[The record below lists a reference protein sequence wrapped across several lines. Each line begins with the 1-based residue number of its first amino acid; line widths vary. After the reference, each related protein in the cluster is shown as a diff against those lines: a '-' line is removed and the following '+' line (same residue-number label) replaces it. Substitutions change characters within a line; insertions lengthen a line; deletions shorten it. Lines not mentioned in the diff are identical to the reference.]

1 MASDRGRRLLRGGVR
16 NRQGHPEHARGRGPL
31 PGRSLTAQ
39 AGAAFGWSFA
49 NNILTKLCTVGVGIV
64 LARVLGPHSFG
75 TYAVA
80 SVALNVMSTFNDLGA
95 SLAIVRWPGNPRE
108 IAPTV
113 TTISVI
119 TSALLYVGCYLG
131 APGYAAAMGAPSA
144 TDVVRTLSI
153 VILIDGFAITPIGLL
168 QRYFRQDQRTVAD
181 QVNIWLGTSVTL
193 GLALAGF
200 GAMSIAVGRLVGCLA
215 SVTLLVRFS
224 PEPLRFGFNR
234 REARALLRF
243 GLPLAGSGAIGFA
256 IANVDQL
263 VVGRTLGVT
272 ALGFFVLAA
281 NLSNWPAAAFSQP
294 IGAVAPT
301 ALARMQH
308 DPPAMRAG
316 FETMVALVSAV
327 TLPVCLV
334 EAGAA
339 VPLIGIIYG
348 PRWLPAGQALTWL
361 ALLAGLQ
368 IFFTLTFDYFVV
380 LAMSRVV
387 FTLQAVWL
395 LFLVPGLV
403 VGARM
408 FGIAGAS
415 LAELA
420 VAAAIPLPWYLIE
433 LRKAGSSGRT
443 LAVRLG
449 LPLAGAGVAGF
460 AAVGISAI
468 VPSAP
473 AALCGSALAGLLVT
487 GLLLFRMRH
496 VLSSLRQR
504 YARSGAEG
512 QGSEKQPGQA
522 GLIRAE
528 QGQARVAR
536 ADTSRA
542 GLARAEPGQA
552 SLARTATNV
561 LAPAAASVSEVAAV
575 SEVVE
580 PLLEQ
585 GRKDDSW
592 YPETSGSTGPPIYQA
607 TAEFLR
613 RDPGGPA

>member
-1 MASDRGRRLLRGGVR
+1 MPSDRGRRRPRAGRGR
-16 NRQGHPEHARGRGPL
+16 NRRGPPGHARGREPL
-31 PGRSLTAQ
+31 AGRSLTGQ
-39 AGAAFGWSFA
+39 AGSAVGWSFTNSVLA
-49 NNILTKLCTVGVGIV
+49 KLCTVGVGVV
-64 LARVLGPHSFG
+64 LARLLGPHSFG

-80 SVALNVMSTFNDLGA
+80 SVALSIMSTFNDLGV

-119 TSALLYVGCYLG
+119 TSVLLYAGCYVG

-153 VILIDGFAITPIGLL
+153 VILIDGFATTPIGLL
-168 QRYFRQDQRTVAD
+168 QRNFRQDQRTVAD
-181 QVNIWLGTSVTL
+181 QANIWLGTSVTL

-200 GAMSIAVGRLVGCLA
+200 GAMSIALGRLVGCLA
-215 SVTLLVRFS
+215 SVILLVRFS

-243 GLPLAGSGAIGFA
+243 GVPLAGSGAIGFA

-263 VVGRTLGVT
+263 VVGRALGVT
-272 ALGFFVLAA
+272 ALGYFVLAT

-301 ALARMQH
+301 ALARLQH
-308 DPPAMRAG
+308 DPPAMRSG
-316 FETMVALVSAV
+316 FETMVALVSTV

-334 EAGAA
+334 ESGAA
-339 VPLIGIIYG
+339 APLIAVVYG
-348 PRWLPAGQALTWL
+348 TRWLPAGHALTWL

-403 VGARM
+403 LGARVH
-408 FGIAGAS
+408 GIVGAS

-420 VAAAIPLPWYLIE
+420 VAAAIPLPWYLFE
-433 LRKAGSSGRT
+433 LHKAGSNVRT
-443 LAVRLG
+443 LAARLG
-449 LPLAGAGVAGF
+449 FPLAGAGVAGL
-460 AAVGISAI
+460 AAAGISAV
-468 VPSAP
+468 VPSALT
-473 AALCGSALAGLLVT
+473 ALCSSALAGLLVT

-496 VLSSLRQR
+496 VLASLRQR
-504 YARSGAEG
+504 FARSGAG
-512 QGSEKQPGQA
+512 RQDSGRQPDHA
-522 GLIRAE
+522 GPIRA
-528 QGQARVAR
+528 
-536 ADTSRA
+536 
-542 GLARAEPGQA
+542 
-552 SLARTATNV
+552 ATIG
-561 LAPAAASVSEVAAV
+561 PAAGAAPCPEAAAPSGVAAISLSAV
-575 SEVVE
+575 AA
-580 PLLEQ
+580 PPLEQ
-585 GRKDDSW
+585 GARRNS
-592 YPETSGSTGPPIYQA
+592 PQPGTSGSAGLPVYRA

-613 RDPGGPA
+613 RDPAGPA

>member
-1 MASDRGRRLLRGGVR
+1 MPSDRGRRRPRAGRGR
-16 NRQGHPEHARGRGPL
+16 NRRGHPGHARGREPL
-31 PGRSLTAQ
+31 AGRSLTGQ
-39 AGAAFGWSFA
+39 AGSAVGWSFT
-49 NNILTKLCTVGVGIV
+49 NSVLTKLCTVGVGVV
-64 LARVLGPHSFG
+64 LARLLGPHSFG

-80 SVALNVMSTFNDLGA
+80 SVALSIMLTFNDLGV

-119 TSALLYVGCYLG
+119 TSVLLYAGCYVG

-153 VILIDGFAITPIGLL
+153 VILIDGFATTPIGLL
-168 QRYFRQDQRTVAD
+168 QRNFRQDQRTVAD
-181 QVNIWLGTSVTL
+181 QANIWLGTSVTL

-200 GAMSIAVGRLVGCLA
+200 GAMSLALGRLVGCLA
-215 SVTLLVRFS
+215 SVILLVHFS

-243 GLPLAGSGAIGFA
+243 GVPLAGSGAIGFA

-272 ALGFFVLAA
+272 ALGYFVLAT
-281 NLSNWPAAAFSQP
+281 NLSNWPAAAFAQP

-301 ALARMQH
+301 ALARLQH
-308 DPPAMRAG
+308 DPPAMRSG
-316 FETMVALVSAV
+316 FETMVAVVSTV

-334 EAGAA
+334 ESGAA
-339 VPLIGIIYG
+339 APLIAVVYG
-348 PRWLPAGQALTWL
+348 TRWLPAGHVLTWL

-395 LFLVPGLV
+395 LFLAPGLIL
-403 VGARM
+403 GARVH
-408 FGIAGAS
+408 GIVGAS

-420 VAAAIPLPWYLIE
+420 VAAAIPLPWYLFE
-433 LRKAGSSGRT
+433 LHKAGSNVRT
-443 LAVRLG
+443 LAARFG
-449 LPLAGAGVAGF
+449 FPLAGAGVAGL
-460 AAVGISAI
+460 AAAGISAV
-468 VPSAP
+468 VPSALT
-473 AALCGSALAGLLVT
+473 ALCCSALAGLLVT

-496 VLSSLRQR
+496 VLASLRQR
-504 YARSGAEG
+504 FARSGA
-512 QGSEKQPGQA
+512 GSQDSGRQPDHA
-522 GLIRAE
+522 GPIRA
-528 QGQARVAR
+528 
-536 ADTSRA
+536 
-542 GLARAEPGQA
+542 
-552 SLARTATNV
+552 ATIG
-561 LAPAAASVSEVAAV
+561 PAAEAAPCSEAAALSEVSALSLSAVAA
-575 SEVVE
+575 
-580 PLLEQ
+580 PPLEQ
-585 GRKDDSW
+585 GVRETSPQ
-592 YPETSGSTGPPIYQA
+592 PETSGSAGLPVYRA

-613 RDPGGPA
+613 RDPAEPA